1 MNVFVVEQKNKQSV
15 KKEKTNVYLFTQPS
29 FFHIFQWLVCL
40 AYLLPAFATGLA
52 MTFSVTGLPHYQ
64 DDSGQQQ
71 LLKLDENQSSWF
83 GMLSEKGSIYILH
96 DVLPYEMTKLL
107 TIRDTY

>member
-1 MNVFVVEQKNKQSV
+1 MYLLRSNEKEQGKNKI
-15 KKEKTNVYLFTQPS
+15 NYFPLFLQ
-29 FFHIFQWLVCL
+29 IFQWLVCL

-64 DDSGQQQ
+64 DDSGHH

-83 GMLSEKGSIYILH
+83 GMLSETG
-96 DVLPYEMTKLL
+96 
-107 TIRDTY
+107 

>member
-1 MNVFVVEQKNKQSV
+1 MNVFAKEEYEKEQGKKQNHIYS
-15 KKEKTNVYLFTQPS
+15 TTRFL
-29 FFHIFQWLVCL
+29 HIFQWLVCL

-64 DDSGQQQ
+64 DDSGHH

-83 GMLSEKGSIYILH
+83 GMLSETG
-96 DVLPYEMTKLL
+96 
-107 TIRDTY
+107 

>member
-1 MNVFVVEQKNKQSV
+1 MYLLWSRKINKRV
-15 KKEKTNVYLFTQPS
+15 KKEKLENNVVYLFTQPS

-64 DDSGQQQ
+64 DDSGQ
-71 LLKLDENQSSWF
+71 LKLDENQSSWF
-83 GMLSEKGSIYILH
+83 GMLSEKGSIYSMMFFH
-96 DVLPYEMTKLL
+96 M
-107 TIRDTY
+107 R